1 VDLGLR
7 GRAAFVAASSKGMGR
22 ATAECFAGEGA
33 DLGMCARGAE
43 ALEEAAAAVRA
54 RGVRAVTRVADLS
67 DATQAA
73 ATLEA
78 VATELGR
85 LDALVVNAGGPPPGV
100 FRQLDDAAWQR
111 AHDLTLMS
119 AVRLVRAALPWLER
133 SDSASVLFI
142 SSFSIRQPIG
152 NLVLSNAVRAAVLG
166 LAKSLATEIA
176 PVRVNTLMPG
186 MVRTGRAVALAQA
199 RADAEG
205 KTPEEVMAATARQSI
220 PLRRYAEP
228 EEFARVAVFLSS
240 PAASY
245 VTGAAIPVDGG
256 IIQAP

>member
-1 VDLGLR
+1 MDLGLR
-7 GRAAFVAASSKGMGR
+7 GRAAFVAASSQGMGR
-22 ATAECFAGEGA
+22 ATAECFAAEGA
-33 DLGMCARGAE
+33 DVGMCARGAE

-54 RGVRAVTRVADLS
+54 HGVRAVTRVADL
-67 DATQAA
+67 AEAA
-73 ATLEA
+73 EAGPALEA
-78 VATELGR
+78 VAGELGR
-85 LDALVVNAGGPPPGV
+85 LDALVVNAGGPPPGF

-133 SDSASVLFI
+133 SEAGSVLFI
-142 SSFSIRQPIG
+142 SSLSIRQPIG
-152 NLVLSNAVRAAVLG
+152 NLVLSNAVRASVLG

-186 MVRTGRAVALAQA
+186 MVRTGRAVALARA
-199 RADAEG
+199 RATEG
-205 KTPEEVMAATARQSI
+205 QTAEEVMEEQARSI
-220 PLRRYAEP
+220 PLRRFGDP

-245 VTGAAIPVDGG
+245 VTGANVPVDGG

>member
-33 DLGMCARGAE
+33 DVGMCARGAE
-43 ALEEAAAAVRA
+43 ELEEAAAVVRA
-54 RGVRAVTRVADLS
+54 LGVRAVSRVADLS
-67 DATQAA
+67 DAAQAA

-78 VATELGR
+78 VATELGQ

-205 KTPEEVMAATARQSI
+205 RTAEEVMAAQARQGI

>member
-67 DATQAA
+67 DAGQAA

-186 MVRTGRAVALAQA
+186 MVRTGRAVALAEA
-199 RADAEG
+199 RAAESG
-205 KTPEEVMAATARQSI
+205 KTAEEVMAAQARSSI
-220 PLRRYAEP
+220 PLRRYGEP
-228 EEFARVAVFLSS
+228 EEFAKVAVFLSS

>member
-7 GRAAFVAASSKGMGR
+7 GRAAFVAASSRGMGR
-22 ATAECFAGEGA
+22 ATAECFAAEGA
-33 DLGMCARGAE
+33 AVGMCARGAD

-54 RGVRAVTRVADLS
+54 HGVRALTRVADLA
-67 DATQAA
+67 DAAQAGA
-73 ATLEA
+73 ALEA
-78 VATELGR
+78 VAGELGR

-111 AHDLTLMS
+111 AHELTLMS

-133 SDSASVLFI
+133 SDAGSVLFI

-152 NLVLSNAVRAAVLG
+152 TLVLSNAVRAAVLG

-186 MVRTGRAVALAQA
+186 MVRTGRAVALARA
-199 RADAEG
+199 RAAEG
-205 KTPEEVMAATARQSI
+205 QSVEEVMAEQAQSI
-220 PLRRYAEP
+220 PLRRYGEP

>member
-67 DATQAA
+67 DAAQAA

-199 RADAEG
+199 RAGAEG
-205 KTPEEVMAATARQSI
+205 KTAEEVMAAQARQAI

>member
-43 ALEEAAAAVRA
+43 HLEEAAAAVRA

-67 DATQAA
+67 DAAQAA

-186 MVRTGRAVALAQA
+186 MVRTGRAVELAQA

-205 KTPEEVMAATARQSI
+205 RTAEEVMAAQARQAI

>member
-33 DLGMCARGAE
+33 DVGMCARGAE
-43 ALEEAAAAVRA
+43 ELEEAAAVVRA
-54 RGVRAVTRVADLS
+54 LGVRAVSRVADLS
-67 DATQAA
+67 DAAQAA

-78 VATELGR
+78 VATELGQ

-186 MVRTGRAVALAQA
+186 MVRTGRAVALAQT
-199 RADAEG
+199 RAAATG
-205 KTPEEVMAATARQSI
+205 QTAEEVMAATARQSI

>member
-7 GRAAFVAASSKGMGR
+7 GRAAFVAASSQGMGR
-22 ATAECFAGEGA
+22 ATAECFAAEGA
-33 DLGMCARGAE
+33 DVGMCARGAE

-54 RGVRAVTRVADLS
+54 HGVRAVTRVADLS
-67 DATQAA
+67 DAAQAGPA
-73 ATLEA
+73 LEA
-78 VATELGR
+78 VAGELGR

-111 AHDLTLMS
+111 AHELTLMS

-133 SDSASVLFI
+133 SDAGSVLII

-186 MVRTGRAVALAQA
+186 MVRTGRALALARA
-199 RADAEG
+199 RAAEG
-205 KTPEEVMAATARQSI
+205 QSVEEVMAAHAQQSI
-220 PLRRYAEP
+220 PLRRYGEP
-228 EEFARVAVFLSS
+228 EEFARVAVFISS

-245 VTGAAIPVDGG
+245 VTGANIPVDGG